1 MYFLHYLIRSL
12 SKYLTLKIVATMLKD
27 NQKRF
32 RRISVAQYEDEERK
46 GIVREQL
53 EKNLLEV
60 EAEEKRRKLEAKALM
75 HKMLRALK
83 EKRDELR
90 EQPRNGD
97 LPQIDEDQWEIDSLE
112 LASI

>member
-1 MYFLHYLIRSL
+1 M
-12 SKYLTLKIVATMLKD
+12 
-27 NQKRF
+27 
-32 RRISVAQYEDEERK
+32 
-46 GIVREQL
+46 REQL

-75 HKMLRALK
+75 HKMLRAVK

-97 LPQIDEDQWEIDSLE
+97 LPQIDED
-112 LASI
+112 